1 MIRISFIGGYFIGF
15 LSEVLGNEGSFYCE
29 IVRIQIRMGIRLSR
43 RVWVIKFG
51 IVVVLLEY
59 VNELR
64 FFSLGVIFRKI
75 LIVYNYLYL

>member
-1 MIRISFIGGYFIGF
+1 
-15 LSEVLGNEGSFYCE
+15 
-29 IVRIQIRMGIRLSR
+29 MGIRLSR